1 MSFSNEVKNELARIE
16 SQKKCCEKAELLG
29 LLRMS
34 GAVILQG
41 RNMGINFSTEN
52 AALARRMLQMLKT
65 NYNEIG
71 RAHV

>member
-34 GAVILQG
+34 GAVI
-41 RNMGINFSTEN
+41 RAFAHE
-52 AALARRMLQMLKT
+52 RRGYSAGAQH
-65 NYNEIG
+65 G
-71 RAHV
+71 H